1 MIDWKRYDSGGA
13 WDELIGPGGRPR
25 VPARELS
32 RYLRKLSDTDLR
44 ERKDA
49 AELAI
54 LIMGITFTVYD
65 EEGGSIDRAWPFDII
80 PRIIARTEW
89 ERISEGLVQR
99 VHALNLFIADLYG
112 EQRIMRPCATSL

>member
-1 MIDWKRYDSGGA
+1 
-13 WDELIGPGGRPR
+13 GGRPR
-25 VPARELS
+25 VAARGLS
-32 RYLRKLSDTDLR
+32 RYLRSLSDDELR

-54 LIMGITFTVYD
+54 LVMGITFTVYD

-80 PRIIARTEW
+80 PRIIARSEW
-89 ERISEGLVQR
+89 NRIEAGLLQR

-112 EQRIMRPCATSL
+112 EQRIVKDKVFPGELLADSKNFRPQCIGI